1 MAKYTIEKY
10 NIGVNQEYTFSRL
23 MRVNNINLVNI
34 NDVDKYCSVD
44 FKLPLKDVFIELKHR
59 QISSTRYK
67 TTLFDKKKVDI
78 WNSSQTFSN
87 STILI
92 GFSFSDNQYYFIK
105 YNKDLFDEFD
115 TQVIEEWNTTNYLI
129 PLNLCID
136 LSTFIATIKELT

>member
-10 NIGVNQEYTFSRL
+10 NIGVNQEYIFSCL

-44 FKLPLKDVFIELKHR
+44 FKLPLTDVFIELKHR

-78 WNSSQTFSN
+78 WNSSQTFSK
-87 STILI
+87 STIFI